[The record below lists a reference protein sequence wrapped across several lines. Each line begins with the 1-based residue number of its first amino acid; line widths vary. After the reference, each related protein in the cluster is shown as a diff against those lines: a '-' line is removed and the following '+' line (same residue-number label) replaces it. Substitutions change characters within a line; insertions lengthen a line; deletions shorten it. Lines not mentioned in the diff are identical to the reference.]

1 MQQACARAPECRG
14 ARTNL
19 PNWQKK
25 NFFNWQWCK
34 SKGELETWEAQQKMK
49 KEAELASAETAEAKK
64 EFTEAESEA
73 AKVSEKFPALE
84 GLSKLQYAEHAAE
97 TKIYEDQFKNMVR
110 ELHESE
116 RRATVESEL
125 ASEFLQELRAPHE
138 ELAREEAEEMA
149 EARTAE
155 ENSEQMAM

>member
-1 MQQACARAPECRG
+1 
-14 ARTNL
+14 
-19 PNWQKK
+19 
-25 NFFNWQWCK
+25 
-34 SKGELETWEAQQKMK
+34 MK

-125 ASEFLQELRAPHE
+125 ASEFLQELRA
-138 ELAREEAEEMA
+138 
-149 EARTAE
+149 RTKSWLVRKPKKWQKLVQQKRTVSKWPCDRPVLLWE
-155 ENSEQMAM
+155 